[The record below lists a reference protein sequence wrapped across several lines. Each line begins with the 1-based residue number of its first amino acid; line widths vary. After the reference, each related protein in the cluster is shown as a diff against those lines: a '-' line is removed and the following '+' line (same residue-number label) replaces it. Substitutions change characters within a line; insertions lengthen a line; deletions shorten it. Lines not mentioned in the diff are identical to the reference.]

1 MNMDKSVLKQAGDL
15 PNNQEEQRGTVEEG
29 VFLALLPLKNVVIL
43 PKSIIPIIV
52 GRSSSIQAVEFALKN
67 NKSIFITA
75 QKDSKVESPTEND
88 VFTYGTRSTILQ
100 VMRMPN
106 GALKI
111 LAEGICRAQILK
123 AQPNDDFLGG
133 ILQRYSHAKPRGN

>member
-1 MNMDKSVLKQAGDL
+1 MIENENKDMLGATTVQDSLL
-15 PNNQEEQRGTVEEG
+15 EQGE
-29 VFLALLPLKNVVIL
+29 FLALLPLKNVVIL

-67 NKSIFITA
+67 EKSIFITA
-75 QKDSKVESPTEND
+75 QKDQSVENPGVAD
-88 VFTYGTRSTILQ
+88 VYPFGTRSTILQ

-111 LAEGICRAQILK
+111 LAEGICRARIVKSQELSSFI
-123 AQPNDDFLGG
+123 GVT
-133 ILQRYSHAKPRGN
+133 I